1 MYVYVALNTKTLLAF
16 FSLYVS
22 HTLFCSISQ
31 QPQNPPG
38 SASSQL
44 AALPAHA
51 LCTNACVLWPEGKP
65 WREFG
70 VPLRH
75 IHSLDGTS
83 HLTPPNSTP
92 RGISARLTR
101 GASAVRPRCVRACLL
116 VRRRPRRWPRGSL
129 ATRGRRRQG
138 SGEGH
143 HGLSSYAAR
152 RSDDSSF
159 WGRRAQFSETKIT
172 IQSLYV

>member
-1 MYVYVALNTKTLLAF
+1 MVEGSAAQWHTQLNRNDSNLDTRILYINSPGFRALWPSGAQHNTFGHMYVYVALNTKTLLAF

-51 LCTNACVLWPEGKP
+51 LCTKACVLWPEGKP

-70 VPLRH
+70 VP
-75 IHSLDGTS
+75 G
-83 HLTPPNSTP
+83 
-92 RGISARLTR
+92 
-101 GASAVRPRCVRACLL
+101 
-116 VRRRPRRWPRGSL
+116 
-129 ATRGRRRQG
+129 RGRGGFGLGAPG
-138 SGEGH
+138 S
-143 HGLSSYAAR
+143 
-152 RSDDSSF
+152 
-159 WGRRAQFSETKIT
+159 WGRHNWSLKSRGLPTKRAPLQVPIASRKVKVKGVSMNYPNLM
-172 IQSLYV
+172 SL